1 MNNEKYWKNRKVQ
14 EMFRYM
20 ASAEDAADEIAKVYL
35 KASRYISFE
44 MEHIFERFMKKHKL
58 SENDARRLIQSL
70 QDKTS
75 IDEMKRALKA
85 FPKGSNHQKILA
97 ELESVAYQ
105 ARLERLKQ
113 LQNELDRTMQ
123 QVYNQEKA
131 VNTKHYVDLA
141 NEAYYRS
148 IFYIQQL
155 TGLGFSFSAIDEGD
169 EKRIINSRWSGA
181 NYSERIWKNTQS
193 LARDLKEELLIN
205 LLTGR
210 TDREA
215 AEIIANKYAQG
226 ASNARRLVRTES
238 CNLVTQMD
246 MLSYEECG
254 IETYIFTATL
264 DVKTSTVCRELD
276 RKRFPVAEQQA
287 GKNCPPMHPWCRSTT
302 ICDISPETLAQM
314 KRRARDPETGKT
326 YMVPADMTYKQWH
339 EQYVEKNPDKR
350 LAERKQRNKKAD
362 NEQFQRYRKILGKDA
377 PETLDSFQTM
387 KYTDSEKWKILQQEY
402 KDVRRYEKIISDAE
416 KLNIKGKP
424 IKKINR
430 IDLSD
435 YVFAESHINKDRK
448 HGTSKEQAQKWV
460 NEAVAAYSR
469 WNGDVTIY
477 ISQNGASVI
486 NLKEKTISTAYSS
499 NEYDEKFRSLL
510 EVLEND

>member
-1 MNNEKYWKNRKVQ
+1 
-14 EMFRYM
+14 
-20 ASAEDAADEIAKVYL
+20 
-35 KASRYISFE
+35 
-44 MEHIFERFMKKHKL
+44 MKKHKL

-105 ARLERLKQ
+105 ARLERLKR

-123 QVYNQEKA
+123 QVYKQEKA

-148 IFYIQQL
+148 IFYIQQSI
-155 TGLGFSFSAIDEGD
+155 GLGFSFSAIDEKD
-169 EKRIINSRWSGA
+169 IKRVINSRWSGA

-350 LAERKQRNKKAD
+350 LAERKQRNKKTD

-387 KYTDSEKWKILQQEY
+387 KYTDSEKWN
-402 KDVRRYEKIISDAE
+402 A
-416 KLNIKGKP
+416 
-424 IKKINR
+424 KKR
-430 IDLSD
+430 E
-435 YVFAESHINKDRK
+435 FA
-448 HGTSKEQAQKWV
+448 
-460 NEAVAAYSR
+460 
-469 WNGDVTIY
+469 
-477 ISQNGASVI
+477 
-486 NLKEKTISTAYSS
+486 TISKIMEKESYSEEYRS
-499 NEYDEKFRSLL
+499 KMRSTYYRFKDKGYEFTDHSLNRYLGQKTGRGKKAFTEDELLKVLDSSVNYLEEGGRTVKFYNGIAAIQNEQTE
-510 EVLEND
+510 EVISIVVRNKPKKGWGSK

>member
-44 MEHIFERFMKKHKL
+44 MEDIFERFMKKHKL

-85 FPKGSNHQKILA
+85 FPKGSDHQKILA

-155 TGLGFSFSAIDEGD
+155 AGLGFSFSAIDEGD
-169 EKRIINSRWSGA
+169 VKRIINSRWSGA

-276 RKRFPVAEQQA
+276 RKRFPVAEQQP
-287 GKNCPPMHPWCRSTT
+287 GENCPPMHPWCRSTT

-314 KRRARDPETGKT
+314 KRRARDPETGKA

-350 LAERKQRNKKAD
+350 LAERKKRNKKAD

-477 ISQNGASVI
+477 ISRNGASVI

>member
-20 ASAEDAADEIAKVYL
+20 ASAEDAADEIAQVYL

-44 MEHIFERFMKKHKL
+44 MEDIFERFMKKHKL

-75 IDEMKRALKA
+75 IDEMKRALKT
-85 FPKGSNHQKILA
+85 FPKGSAHQKILA

-123 QVYNQEKA
+123 QVYKQEKA
-131 VNTKHYVDLA
+131 VNTKHYIDLA

-148 IFYIQQL
+148 IFYIQQSA
-155 TGLGFSFSAIDEGD
+155 GLGFSFSAIDESD
-169 EKRIINSRWSGA
+169 VKRIINSRWSGA

-264 DVKTSTVCRELD
+264 DVKTSAVCRELD
-276 RKRFPVAEQQA
+276 GERFPVAEQQV

-302 ICDISPETLAQM
+302 ICDISLETLAQM

-350 LAERKQRNKKAD
+350 LAERKLRNKKAD

-387 KYTDSEKWKILQQEY
+387 KYTDSEKWN
-402 KDVRRYEKIISDAE
+402 A
-416 KLNIKGKP
+416 
-424 IKKINR
+424 KKR
-430 IDLSD
+430 E
-435 YVFAESHINKDRK
+435 FA
-448 HGTSKEQAQKWV
+448 
-460 NEAVAAYSR
+460 
-469 WNGDVTIY
+469 
-477 ISQNGASVI
+477 
-486 NLKEKTISTAYSS
+486 TISKIMEKESYSEEYRS
-499 NEYDEKFRSLL
+499 KMRSTYYRFKDKGYEFTDHSLNRYLGQKTGRGKKAFTEDELLKVLDSSVNYLEEGGRTVKFYNGIAAIQNEQTE
-510 EVLEND
+510 EVVSIVVRNKPKKGWGSK

>member
-44 MEHIFERFMKKHKL
+44 MEDIFERFMKKHKL
-58 SENDARRLIQSL
+58 SENDARRFIQSL

-85 FPKGSNHQKILA
+85 FPKGSDHQKILA

-155 TGLGFSFSAIDEGD
+155 AGLGFSFSAIDEGD
-169 EKRIINSRWSGA
+169 VKRIINSRWSGA

-276 RKRFPVAEQQA
+276 RKRFPVAEQQP
-287 GKNCPPMHPWCRSTT
+287 GENCPPMHPWCRSTT

-314 KRRARDPETGKT
+314 KRRARDPETGKA

-477 ISQNGASVI
+477 ISRNGASVI

>member
-44 MEHIFERFMKKHKL
+44 MEHIFERFKKKHKL

-123 QVYNQEKA
+123 QVYKQEKA

-148 IFYIQQL
+148 IFYIQQSI
-155 TGLGFSFSAIDEGD
+155 GLGFSFSAIDEKD
-169 EKRIINSRWSGA
+169 IKRVINSRWSGA

-339 EQYVEKNPDKR
+339 EQYVEKNPDKL
-350 LAERKQRNKKAD
+350 LAERKLKNKKAD

-387 KYTDSEKWKILQQEY
+387 KYTDSEKWN
-402 KDVRRYEKIISDAE
+402 A
-416 KLNIKGKP
+416 
-424 IKKINR
+424 KKR
-430 IDLSD
+430 E
-435 YVFAESHINKDRK
+435 FA
-448 HGTSKEQAQKWV
+448 
-460 NEAVAAYSR
+460 
-469 WNGDVTIY
+469 
-477 ISQNGASVI
+477 
-486 NLKEKTISTAYSS
+486 TISKIMEKESYSEEYRS
-499 NEYDEKFRSLL
+499 KMRSTYYRFKDKGYEFTDHSLNRYLGQKTGRGKKAFTEDELLKVLDSSVNYLEEGGRTVKFYNGIAAIQNEQTE
-510 EVLEND
+510 EVVSIVVRNKPKKGWKSK

>member
-169 EKRIINSRWSGA
+169 VKRIINSRWSGA

-350 LAERKQRNKKAD
+350 LAERKQRNKKTD

-448 HGTSKEQAQKWV
+448 HGTSKEQAQKLV

-477 ISQNGASVI
+477 ISRNGASVI